1 MSRRTLLAECR
12 RAAPGYDWTHD
23 LGRLPTTTTA
33 TATVRVALMVAP
45 RNGKPALWH
54 AEAIERESKNE
65 HHRNDYGRPLRFA
78 GAQGE
83 NLKDAIETAVAALET
98 GR

>member
-1 MSRRTLLAECR
+1 MARHTLLAECR

-23 LGRLPTTTTA
+23 LGRLPTTTTP
-33 TATVRVALMVAP
+33 TATVRVAMMVAP

-54 AEAIERESKNE
+54 AEATERESRNE
-65 HHRNDYGRPLRFA
+65 HHRMDYGRPLRTA
-78 GAQGE
+78 RSQGE
-83 NLKDAIETAVAALET
+83 DLKEAIEAAVAALET